1 MQRTLLSSI
10 VVIAIAAVVLGGTGC
25 RSRETPAASPSPEAT
40 GSVEASAGGSSGT
53 SSATSGS
60 SSTDTQK
67 TTPARP
73 LNRPEAAELEAELSA
88 IEKEL
93 ESMDLPGDSDLKDI
107 EGALE

>member
-1 MQRTLLSSI
+1 MPRTLLSSI

-25 RSRETPAASPSPEAT
+25 RSNETPAASPSPTAT
-40 GSVEASAGGSSGT
+40 GSVEASSAENSG
-53 SSATSGS
+53 AS
-60 SSTDTQK
+60 SSTSGPSSSDTPK
-67 TTPARP
+67 TAPARP
-73 LNRPEAAELEAELSA
+73 LDEPEAAKLEAELSA